1 MRSSAR
7 ARIRRQLLCLPLF
20 FIAIGIVQAHI
31 DANAASLNV
40 EGEYLLLRSGPV
52 IQKLSLGYSSLLAD
66 IYWTR
71 AVQYYGNRVGIPG
84 AKFDLLWPLLDVTTT
99 LDPGLIPAYRFGAIF
114 LSEPGNVGAG
124 RTDLAIQLV
133 KRGIAANPGEW
144 RLGTD
149 LGFLYYWRMK
159 DYPDAAGAYLATS
172 KNPEVPPWVKM
183 MAARI
188 EDKGGS
194 IENSRMI
201 WRELYESTQD
211 AVIKNDAARQLQYLA
226 AQDDEAHLDE
236 LVDQYRQRF
245 GHWPVS
251 LDQIRA
257 AGLLPGIPVDP
268 VGIPYVLGPDGKSR
282 LNAASPLANIP
293 GSANRAQ

>member
-1 MRSSAR
+1 MMSSAR
-7 ARIRRQLLCLPLF
+7 TRIRRQLLCLPLF
-20 FIAIGIVQAHI
+20 FIAIGALQAHI
-31 DANAASLNV
+31 DADASSLNV
-40 EGEYLLLRSGPV
+40 EKEDLILRSGAAV
-52 IQKLSLGYSSLLAD
+52 QKLSLGYNSLLAD

-71 AVQYYGNRVGIPG
+71 AVQYYGGRVGLPG
-84 AKFDLLWPLLDVTTT
+84 AKFDLLWPLLDLTTT
-99 LDPGLIPAYRFGAIF
+99 LDPSLIPAYRFGAIF

-133 KRGIAANPGEW
+133 RRGIAANPDEW

-159 DYPDAAGAYLATS
+159 DYPNAAATYLATS
-172 KNPEVPPWVKM
+172 KNSKAPSWVKI

-201 WRELYESTQD
+201 WRELYESTKD
-211 AVIKNDAARQLQYLA
+211 PVIKSDAARQLQILD
-226 AQDDEAHLDE
+226 AQDDEVHLDE
-236 LVDQYRQRF
+236 LVAQFRQRF
-245 GHWPVS
+245 GHWPAS
-251 LDQIRA
+251 FEQIRT

-268 VGIPYVLGPDGKSR
+268 VGVPYILGPGGKSR
-282 LNAASPLANIP
+282 LNPASPLANHP
-293 GSANRAQ
+293 GPNPSH

>member
-1 MRSSAR
+1 MPSERT
-7 ARIRRQLLCLPLF
+7 RIRRQLLCLPLF
-20 FIAIGIVQAHI
+20 FLAIGAVQARI
-31 DANAASLNV
+31 DANAGSVNAAK
-40 EGEYLLLRSGPV
+40 EELLLRSGPV
-52 IQKLSLGYSSLLAD
+52 IQKLSLGYDSLLAD

-71 AVQYYGNRVGIPG
+71 VVQYYGGRVGAPG
-84 AKFDLLWPLLDVTTT
+84 AKFDLLWPLLDLTTT
-99 LDPGLIPAYRFGAIF
+99 LDPALVPAYRFGAIF

-124 RTDLAIQLV
+124 RTDLAIRLV
-133 KRGIAANPGEW
+133 KRGIAANPDEW

-159 DYPDAAGAYLATS
+159 DYPNAAEAYLATS
-172 KNPEVPPWVKM
+172 RNAKAPPWVKL

-194 IENSRMI
+194 IETSRVI
-201 WRELYESTQD
+201 WRELSDSTKD
-211 AVIKNDAARQLQYLA
+211 PTIKNIAARQLQSLT

-245 GHWPVS
+245 GHWPAS
-251 LDQIRA
+251 FEQIRA

-268 VGIPYVLGPDGKSR
+268 VGVPYLLGPEGKSR
-282 LNAASPLANIP
+282 LNPASPLANIP
-293 GSANRAQ
+293 GSSNPAH

>member
-1 MRSSAR
+1 MMSSQR
-7 ARIRRQLLCLPLF
+7 TQIRRQLLCLPLF
-20 FIAIGIVQAHI
+20 FIAIGALQARI
-31 DANAASLNV
+31 DANTGSANEAR
-40 EGEYLLLRSGPV
+40 EELLLRSGAV
-52 IQKLSLGYSSLLAD
+52 IQKLSLGYNSLLAD

-71 AVQYYGNRVGIPG
+71 AVQYYGGRVGTAG
-84 AKFDLLWPLLDVTTT
+84 ANFDLLWPLLDLTTT

-114 LSEPGNVGAG
+114 LSEPGNLGAG

-133 KRGIAANPGEW
+133 KRGIAANPDEW

-159 DYPDAAGAYLATS
+159 DYPNAAAAYLATS
-172 KNPEVPPWVKM
+172 KNPKAPPWVKV

-194 IENSRMI
+194 LETSRMI

-211 AVIKNDAARQLQYLA
+211 STIKNAAQQQLQNLA
-226 AQDDEAHLDE
+226 AQDDEVHLDE
-236 LVDQYRQRF
+236 LVDQYRRRF
-245 GHWPVS
+245 GHWPAS
-251 LDQIRA
+251 FEQIRA

-268 VGIPYVLGPDGKSR
+268 MGVPYVLGPDGKSR
-282 LNAASPLANIP
+282 LNAASPLANSP
-293 GSANRAQ
+293 GPANPGH

>member
-1 MRSSAR
+1 MMSSTR
-7 ARIRRQLLCLPLF
+7 TRIRRQLLCLPLF
-20 FIAIGIVQAHI
+20 FIAIAAMQAHI
-31 DANAASLNV
+31 DTNAASLNV
-40 EGEYLLLRSGPV
+40 AGEDLLLRSGSA
-52 IQKLSLGYSSLLAD
+52 IQKLSLGYNSLLAD

-71 AVQYYGNRVGIPG
+71 AVQYYGGRVGTPG

-159 DYPDAAGAYLATS
+159 DYPDAAATYLATS
-172 KNPEVPPWVKM
+172 KNPKAPPWVKV

-201 WRELYESTQD
+201 WSEIYESTKD
-211 AVIKNDAARQLQYLA
+211 PVIKNDAARQLQILT
-226 AQDDEAHLDE
+226 AQDDETHLDE

-251 LDQIRA
+251 LEQIRA

-268 VGIPYVLGPDGKSR
+268 AGVPYVLGPDGKSR
-282 LNAASPLANIP
+282 LNPASPLAHNRGSTNP
-293 GSANRAQ
+293 GH

>member
-1 MRSSAR
+1 MMSSQLTQS
-7 ARIRRQLLCLPLF
+7 RRQLLCLPLF
-20 FIAIGIVQAHI
+20 FIAIGALQARI
-31 DANAASLNV
+31 DANTGSANEAR
-40 EGEYLLLRSGPV
+40 EELLLRSGAV
-52 IQKLSLGYSSLLAD
+52 IQKLSLGYNSLLAD

-71 AVQYYGNRVGIPG
+71 AVQYYGGRVGMPN

-133 KRGIAANPGEW
+133 KRGIAANPEEW

-149 LGFLYYWRMK
+149 LGFLYYWRTK
-159 DYPDAAGAYLATS
+159 DYPNAAAAYLATS
-172 KNPEVPPWVKM
+172 RNPKAPPWVKV

-194 IENSRMI
+194 LETSRMI
-201 WRELYESTQD
+201 WREIHESTKD
-211 AVIKNDAARQLQYLA
+211 PVIKNDAARQLQSLA
-226 AQDDEAHLDE
+226 ALDDEIHLDV
-236 LVDQYRQRF
+236 LVDQYRRRF
-245 GHWPVS
+245 GHWPAS
-251 LDQIRA
+251 FEQIRT

-268 VGIPYVLGPDGKSR
+268 VGVPYVLGSNGKSR
-282 LNAASPLANIP
+282 LNPASPIANIP
-293 GSANRAQ
+293 GSTNPAR